1 MNFLKLTVITA
12 VTAAAT
18 SCGGIGQTGD
28 PVTRAEALY
37 EDGRYAE
44 VQTMCDSLVTPARIN
59 SLSVDQLCR
68 LTLMFIKL
76 ADYSA
81 EDDNIAMATRCF
93 RDAGERSADSVSAF
107 FQKCPL
113 DQQSQ
118 LLLLSRISQSLSERP
133 DSITDETPIIIDEA
147 DSMLAV
153 EPAEYHDHPNRFSQ
167 D

>member
-1 MNFLKLTVITA
+1 MNLLKLTVISA
-12 VTAAAT
+12 LAAAAV
-18 SCGGIGQTGD
+18 SCSGIGSTGD

-44 VQTMCDSLVTPARIN
+44 VQTMCDSLVTPARIDA
-59 SLSVDQLCR
+59 LSVDQLCR

-81 EDDNIAMATRCF
+81 EDDNIALATRCF
-93 RDAGERSADSVSAF
+93 RDASERSADSFSAF

-118 LLLLSRISQSLSERP
+118 LLLLSRISQSLEERP
-133 DSITDETPIIIDEA
+133 DSITDETPILVDEA
-147 DSMLAV
+147 DSMLVV
-153 EPAEYHDHPNRFSQ
+153 EPGEYHDHPNRFSQ

>member
-1 MNFLKLTVITA
+1 MTLTKLTTIAVI
-12 VTAAAT
+12 AAAAMA
-18 SCGGIGQTGD
+18 CGVPDHTGD
-28 PVTRAEALY
+28 PVIRAEALY
-37 EDGRYAE
+37 EDGRYEEAR
-44 VQTMCDSLVTPARIN
+44 TICDSLVTPGRIAN
-59 SLSVDQLCR
+59 LSVDRLCR

-93 RDAGERSADSVSAF
+93 RDVGERSPDSVSAF
-107 FQKCPL
+107 FRKCTL

-118 LLLLSRISQSLSERP
+118 LLLLSRILQSLDERP
-133 DSITDETPIIIDEA
+133 DSITDETPIIIDET

-153 EPAEYHDHPNRFSQ
+153 EPSEYHDHPNRFSQ